1 MERERELG
9 QAREPGQEPGRGQ
22 ELEQAPEREQEQAR
36 EPEQEP
42 EPEPGRGQELEPEL
56 EPGQELARELGL
68 SEDDAIIK
76 RASALWWEWES
87 QKTEEPERTYIG
99 KFKCYAYCPCTA
111 CCGKYASGITAT
123 GTKAAE
129 GRTIA
134 VDPKVIPLGSK
145 VKINGHEYIAEDTG
159 GGIKGNKLDIFFD
172 SHREALNFGV
182 RWYDV
187 YVVG

>member
-1 MERERELG
+1 MRKRIRETIKEALPVIGFILAGTALALLALGILMPAAMADNDELVTK
-9 QAREPGQEPGRGQ
+9 QAKAHEI
-22 ELEQAPEREQEQAR
+22 A
-36 EPEQEP
+36 
-42 EPEPGRGQELEPEL
+42 
-56 EPGQELARELGL
+56 ELARELGL

-145 VKINGHEYIAEDTG
+145 VVINGHEYIAEDTG
-159 GGIKGNKLDIFFD
+159 GGIKGNKLDIFFN

>member
-1 MERERELG
+1 MKGEHVKKEKVKLLIITLLIMAAAAALIVTVGAGNDELVAK
-9 QAREPGQEPGRGQ
+9 QAKAHEI
-22 ELEQAPEREQEQAR
+22 A
-36 EPEQEP
+36 
-42 EPEPGRGQELEPEL
+42 
-56 EPGQELARELGL
+56 ELARELGL

-76 RASALWWEWES
+76 RASALWWEWEN

>member
-1 MERERELG
+1 MKKEKVKLLITALLIMAAAAALIVTAGAVNDELVAK
-9 QAREPGQEPGRGQ
+9 QAKAHEI
-22 ELEQAPEREQEQAR
+22 A
-36 EPEQEP
+36 
-42 EPEPGRGQELEPEL
+42 
-56 EPGQELARELGL
+56 ELARELGL
-68 SEDDAIIK
+68 SEDDAIIE
-76 RASALWWEWES
+76 RASALWWEWEN
-87 QKTEEPERTYIG
+87 QKAEEPERTYIG

-159 GGIKGNKLDIFFD
+159 GGIKGNKLEIFFN

>member
-1 MERERELG
+1 MRKRIRETIKEALPVIGFILAGTALALLALGILTPAAMADNDELVAK
-9 QAREPGQEPGRGQ
+9 QAKAHEI
-22 ELEQAPEREQEQAR
+22 A
-36 EPEQEP
+36 
-42 EPEPGRGQELEPEL
+42 
-56 EPGQELARELGL
+56 ELARELGL

-76 RASALWWEWES
+76 RASALWWEWEN
-87 QKTEEPERTYIG
+87 QKTEEPERTCIG

-145 VKINGHEYIAEDTG
+145 VKIHGHESIAEDTG

>member
-1 MERERELG
+1 MKKEKVKLLIITLLIMAAAAALIVTVGAGNDELVAK
-9 QAREPGQEPGRGQ
+9 QAKAHEI
-22 ELEQAPEREQEQAR
+22 A
-36 EPEQEP
+36 
-42 EPEPGRGQELEPEL
+42 
-56 EPGQELARELGL
+56 ELARELGL

-76 RASALWWEWES
+76 RASALWWEWEN

>member
-1 MERERELG
+1 MRKRIRETIKEALPVIGFILAGTALALLALGILTPAAMADNDELVAK
-9 QAREPGQEPGRGQ
+9 QAKAHEI
-22 ELEQAPEREQEQAR
+22 A
-36 EPEQEP
+36 
-42 EPEPGRGQELEPEL
+42 
-56 EPGQELARELGL
+56 ELARELGL

-76 RASALWWEWES
+76 RASALWWEWENR
-87 QKTEEPERTYIG
+87 KAEEAELTYIG

-145 VKINGHEYIAEDTG
+145 VVINGHEYIAEDTG
-159 GGIKGNKLDIFFD
+159 GGIKGNKLDIFFN

>member
-1 MERERELG
+1 MRKRIREMIKEALPVIGFILAGTALALLALGILTPAAMAGNDELVAK
-9 QAREPGQEPGRGQ
+9 QAKAHEI
-22 ELEQAPEREQEQAR
+22 A
-36 EPEQEP
+36 
-42 EPEPGRGQELEPEL
+42 
-56 EPGQELARELGL
+56 ELARELGL
-68 SEDDAIIK
+68 SEDDAIIE

-87 QKTEEPERTYIG
+87 RKAEEPERTYIG

-111 CCGKYASGITAT
+111 CCGAYASGITAT
-123 GTKAAE
+123 GTTAAA

-134 VDPKVIPLGSK
+134 VDPSVIPLGSK
-145 VKINGHEYIAEDTG
+145 VVINGHEYIAEDTG